1 MLDMILERM
10 EDGTIL
16 FNLMMAIFAV
26 AVVFSFAMPLLDRS
40 DLQARMRAVA
50 IERDRI
56 RSQNRDMLN
65 KGKGSLRSEARP
77 LIKDIVEKLKL
88 EDYFGFEE
96 LKDNLKTAG
105 LRGEAALTM
114 FLFFRLV
121 MPIAVF
127 LFALFYLF
135 VLVSLDQPAFVK
147 IAMAAFAMYFGFQLP
162 RIYLKNRTQKRQLS
176 ISRALP
182 DALDLLLIC
191 VEAGMAME
199 PALKKVA
206 DEIGK
211 NSIPL
216 AEELSLTLAELSYL
230 QDRRVAFE
238 NLGNRT
244 GLESIKSITLALIQA
259 EKYGTGLSQTL
270 RVLAQENRDHRMIEA
285 EKKAA
290 GLPPKLT
297 VPMILFFL
305 PALFVIILGPAVIR
319 VMETLR

>member
-1 MLDMILERM
+1 MDFLTESINNGSLYSFVMALCIVVAILSI
-10 EDGTIL
+10 G
-16 FNLMMAIFAV
+16 F
-26 AVVFSFAMPLLDRS
+26 PLLDRS
-40 DLQARMRAVA
+40 NLQSRMKSVSVEREKIRAQSRDLL
-50 IERDRI
+50 DK
-56 RSQNRDMLN
+56 N
-65 KGKGSLRSEARP
+65 KKGSLRGSEAKP
-77 LIKDIVEKLKL
+77 FIKGIVDSLKL
-88 EDYFGFEE
+88 ETYFGYEE
-96 LKDNLKTAG
+96 LRNTLKMAG
-105 LRGEAALTM
+105 YRGEAPFAT

-121 MPIAVF
+121 MPVIVF

-135 VLVSLDQPAFVK
+135 VVLKLEQSVFIKLG
-147 IAMAAFAMYFGFQLP
+147 MAALAMYFGYQLP
-162 RIYLKNRTQKRQLS
+162 RIILSNKVQKRQQS
-176 ISRALP
+176 IKRALP
-182 DALDLLLIC
+182 DSLDLLLIC

-230 QDRRVAFE
+230 SDRRMAFE

-244 GLESIKSITLALIQA
+244 GMEQIRSISMALIQA

-270 RVLAQENRDHRMIEA
+270 RVLAQENRDMRMLEA

-305 PALFVIILGPAVIR
+305 PALFIIILGPAAIR
-319 VMETLR
+319 VMDTIG